1 MSNSTIQ
8 KLYLDNVTFTNEAEG
23 VFLPERRCKD
33 NYDFYR
39 FHVQVDKQSHQKVKE
54 LVIKMMGANELANKP
69 WSFVA
74 DPLDGRSDEEQE
86 YYAFFECYGKKPTY
100 NTNTGRILTHYPTDC
115 TTSCDELR
123 LVYFRQ
129 LDEPKVINA
138 EFGENLNGRTG
149 SIQYHLTS
157 LDNGQV
163 YAYAQFIQLDPIFDD
178 YVPTGESDGG
188 MF

>member
-8 KLYLDNVTFTNEAEG
+8 RLYLDNVTFTNEAEG

-39 FHVQVDKQSHQKVKE
+39 FHVQTDYNSHQQVKQQVTE
-54 LVIKMMGANELANKP
+54 MMGKLEESHQP
-69 WSFVA
+69 WNFVA
-74 DPLDGRSDEEQE
+74 DPLDGRSEEEQE
-86 YYAFFECYGKKPTY
+86 YYAFIDCYGKKPTY
-100 NTNTGRILTHYPTDC
+100 NTNTGKILKYYPTDC
-115 TTSCDELR
+115 TTSCDELK

-129 LDEPKVINA
+129 LDIPKIVNA
-138 EFGENLNGRTG
+138 EFGENLIGRTG

-157 LDNGQV
+157 LDNGQI
-163 YAYAQFIQLDPIFDD
+163 YAYAEYIQLDAIFDD
-178 YVPTGESDGG
+178 YEDKGLSDGG

>member
-86 YYAFFECYGKKPTY
+86 YYAFFECCLLY
-100 NTNTGRILTHYPTDC
+100 
-115 TTSCDELR
+115 TSPSPRD
-123 LVYFRQ
+123 
-129 LDEPKVINA
+129 
-138 EFGENLNGRTG
+138 
-149 SIQYHLTS
+149 
-157 LDNGQV
+157 
-163 YAYAQFIQLDPIFDD
+163 
-178 YVPTGESDGG
+178 
-188 MF
+188 